1 MKKKI
6 REQIENKII
15 VQLMDNIIG
24 QKHHQH
30 HHVHIH
36 QKKKKCDKQ
45 TNNRITTGKKTTTKV
60 LVIQFFIRDNFVRSS
75 VCN

>member
-36 QKKKKCDKQ
+36 QKKRNVINKQ
-45 TNNRITTGKKTTTKV
+45 TIELQREKKRQQKF
-60 LVIQFFIRDNFVRSS
+60 LSFNFSFEINSR
-75 VCN
+75 